1 MIQKMWNTD
10 RETCNVCHFEPM
22 RFVAWF
28 EKSHRNY
35 FEISPTAR
43 QRSPSRDDTGKESLL
58 QLRNTLGKKIESFPT
73 QEEILARPENS
84 RFVSM
89 YTCGPTVYDYA
100 SIGNFSAYLMAD
112 LVKRYLKYL
121 GYPVK
126 HVINITDVGHLT
138 ADADVTGEDKL
149 EEAARKEGIDP
160 TKIAEKY
167 TAQFLAD
174 AKALGIEADVWPKA
188 TDHIPQM
195 IALIEKL
202 VEKDCAYV
210 AESGVYFDVAKDP
223 DYGQLSG
230 NSIDQLKA
238 GARVEVHP
246 DKKHPADFALW
257 KLGQPDHLQQ
267 WDSPWGKG
275 YPGWHIECSA
285 MSMQYLGNQ
294 IDIHTGGE
302 DNIFP
307 HHESEIAQSECATG
321 ARPFVHFWLH
331 KQFMT
336 VDGQKMSKS
345 LGNTYRLQ
353 DMLDRGFE
361 PEDFRMLVFGAH
373 YRSGINFSW
382 KALNGARERRLK
394 WKHMAEIS
402 DQRSENTSQKEQFL
416 LAMDDDLNTPQA
428 FASIEQKF
436 SQELLHIAESIFHLG
451 LFTEEK
457 NDADILKKV
466 EQLDEARETK
476 NFTKA
481 DSIRAEIVAAGYE
494 VLTSPDGTKIRK
506 K

>member
-1 MIQKMWNTD
+1 M
-10 RETCNVCHFEPM
+10 
-22 RFVAWF
+22 
-28 EKSHRNY
+28 
-35 FEISPTAR
+35 
-43 QRSPSRDDTGKESLL
+43 L
-58 QLRNTLGKKIESFPT
+58 QLKNTLSKTSELFPT
-73 QEEILARPENS
+73 KEEILARPEDS

-138 ADADVTGEDKL
+138 ADADVSGVDKL
-149 EEAARKEGIDP
+149 EVAAKKEGIDP

-167 TAQFLAD
+167 TKQFLAD
-174 AKALGIEADVWPKA
+174 ADAFGIEADVWPKA
-188 TDHIPQM
+188 TDHIQEM
-195 IALIEKL
+195 IVMIENL
-202 VEKDCAYV
+202 VENGCAYV

-223 DYGQLSG
+223 DYGKLSG

-257 KLGQPDHLQQ
+257 KLNQPDHLQQ
-267 WDSPWGKG
+267 WESPWGKG

-285 MSMQYLGNQ
+285 MSTKYLGNS
-294 IDIHTGGE
+294 IDVHTGGE

-321 ARPFVHFWLH
+321 LKPFVRFWLH

-353 DMLDRGFE
+353 DLLDKGFE

-373 YRSGINFSW
+373 YRSGINFTW
-382 KALNGARERRLK
+382 EALAGARERRLK
-394 WKHMAEIS
+394 WCHAAR
-402 DQRSENTSQKEQFL
+402 QASEWADSSVKSPSEGHFFEALN
-416 LAMDDDLNTPQA
+416 DDLNSPEA
-428 FASIEQKF
+428 FSYIDYQVRDQNVQKVGSDEF
-436 SQELLHIAESIFHLG
+436 WKKVETIFALG
-451 LFTEEK
+451 LFTQ
-457 NDADILKKV
+457 DKV
-466 EQLDEARETK
+466 EAGILHQVQLLDQARETR
-476 NFTKA
+476 NFTEA
-481 DSIRAEIVAAGYE
+481 DSIRSKIVAAGYE
-494 VLTSPDGTKIRK
+494 VLTTPEGTKIRRK
-506 K
+506 